1 MGIPTLKASEQ
12 GRAKI
17 KQAREKR
24 GWTVTEEENT
34 PLKEASQFLLRQHA
48 AANDW
53 EANDSRWLRDFQR
66 LFRVE
71 SHQNIHEIQTL
82 IATSNQG
89 SWLEQIEQRIEDRK
103 SVV

>member
-24 GWTVTEEENT
+24 GWTVTEEDNT
-34 PLKEASQFLLRQHA
+34 PLKEASKFLIRQHEV
-48 AANDW
+48 ANQW
-53 EANDSRWLRDFQR
+53 EANDSRWLRDFKR

-71 SHQNIHEIQTL
+71 KHQNIHEIQTL
-82 IATSNQG
+82 IARSHKG
-89 SWLEQIEQRIEDRK
+89 S
-103 SVV
+103 